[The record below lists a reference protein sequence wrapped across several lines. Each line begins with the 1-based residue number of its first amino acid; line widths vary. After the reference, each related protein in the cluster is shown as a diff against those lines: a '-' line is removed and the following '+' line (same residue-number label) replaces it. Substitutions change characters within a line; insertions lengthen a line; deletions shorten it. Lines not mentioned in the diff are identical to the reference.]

1 MRNYIILIVTMTSI
15 SMAGLVKPA
24 NGSTLNYI
32 HVLFEWEQESGT
44 SSYNLQVSQGSNL
57 IINIEELTLNFIEDD
72 NINWETSYDWQV
84 RPIYSNGSYGN
95 WIGPNTFSTGSTIAD
110 VDVTVYN
117 GNLCSPG
124 FTIFSSFFNYYS
136 AVFDQEGNEV
146 WNTGQSDIVY
156 YNTDYNGKLFGCW
169 LDNNS
174 TNNLPGIEFNLD
186 GEFTWEEPNDEF
198 LHHDLIQLPNGNYMG
213 LVETIQ
219 LGPIPFGS
227 WTFLFSSLGYLADGV
242 TLEFP
247 WVGDK
252 IVEWDKDTK
261 EVVRSWNS
269 FDFYNTDDY
278 DQFGDTWYE
287 AYSKLRYDWTHI
299 NAVWFDENES
309 AIYISSRH
317 LSRITKISY
326 PAGEIIWNM
335 GHNMPSGDVSFGHE
349 LGFSFQHGL
358 QILDNGNIITL
369 DNGNLSETFLGT
381 DFLTTRAL
389 EIQVSENQ
397 NDLTAS
403 IIWEY
408 SLPED
413 LFGFA
418 SGNVQKLENGN
429 YLITTVGG
437 GGTVL
442 EITPEN
448 QIVWQANLNLS
459 LPSGAVYRAN
469 RISSL
474 YPNVSQLGV
483 DGHMPSITDF
493 YLNAPYPNPFNS
505 TVNIDFSIIEKSV
518 VHLLVYD
525 IKGTELET
533 IFKGV
538 QNPGFYKYSW
548 TVEKYPSGTYFI
560 SLKTEEKKETKKIVL
575 LK

>member
-1 MRNYIILIVTMTSI
+1 MRDFIILIVIMTSI

-32 HVLFEWEQESGT
+32 HVLFEWEQESGA
-44 SSYNLQVSQGSNL
+44 SSYNLQVFQDNNL
-57 IINIEELTLNFIEDD
+57 IIDIMISSLNFIADE
-72 NINWETSYDWQV
+72 NIDWGNSYSWKV
-84 RPIYSNGSYGN
+84 RPNNTDN
-95 WIGPNTFSTGSTIAD
+95 WIGPNTFSTGSAIAD
-110 VDVTVYN
+110 VDVTIHN
-117 GNLCSPG
+117 GNLYSPG
-124 FTIFSSFFNYYS
+124 LTIFSSFFNYYS
-136 AVFDQEGNEV
+136 AAFDNEGNEV

-156 YNTDYNGKLFGCW
+156 YNTNYDGKLFGCW
-169 LDNNS
+169 LDNDS
-174 TNNLPGIEFNLD
+174 QNNLPGIEFNLD
-186 GEFTWEEPNDEF
+186 GEFTWEEPNEEF
-198 LHHDLIQLPNGNYMG
+198 LHHDLILLPNGNYMG
-213 LVETIQ
+213 IVEATEI
-219 LGPIPFGS
+219 GPIPLGS
-227 WTFLFSSLGYLADGV
+227 WTTLFLSLGYDANGV
-242 TLEFP
+242 TFEFP
-247 WVGDK
+247 WMGDR
-252 IVEWDKDTK
+252 IVEWNKDTK
-261 EVVRSWNS
+261 EVVWSWNT
-269 FDFYNTDDY
+269 FDHYSMLDY
-278 DQFGDTWYE
+278 DEIGGTWIE
-287 AYSKLRYDWTHI
+287 AFTQQRYDWTHV
-299 NAVWFDENES
+299 NAFWFDENES

-326 PAGEIIWNM
+326 PDGEIIWNM
-335 GHNMPSGDVSFGHE
+335 GHEMPSGSVDFGHE

-358 QILDNGNIITL
+358 QILDNRNIITL

-381 DFLTTRAL
+381 DFPTTRAL

-397 NDLTAS
+397 NDLTSS
-403 IIWEY
+403 IVWEY

-442 EITPEN
+442 EVTPGNE
-448 QIVWQANLNLS
+448 IVWQANLNLS

-483 DGHMPSITDF
+483 DGHIPSITDF
-493 YLNAPYPNPFNS
+493 HLNAPYPNPFNP

-548 TVEKYPSGTYFI
+548 TVGEYPSGTYFI
-560 SLKTEEKKETKKIVL
+560 SLKTEGKKETKKIVL